1 MILNTVA
8 GPDLNVNQ
16 LYQIWTIRDTVF
28 AFEQHA
34 DDVDADGIDLQA
46 NVTHWWYEDGGEVA
60 SYLRVIEKGEYVK
73 ITRVCTRKEQRGGG
87 LSTKLMNEAI
97 AAHPGRKIKI
107 TAQAYLE
114 DWYASLG
121 FVRTGENFLE
131 AGIDHVPMSLN

>member
-1 MILNTVA
+1 MILQIVA
-8 GPDLNVNQ
+8 GPDLNVHQ

-34 DDVDADGIDLQA
+34 DDVDADGIDLNA
-46 NVTHWWYEDGGEVA
+46 NVTHWWYDVDGEVA
-60 SYLRVIEKGEYVK
+60 SYLRVIENEEYVK
-73 ITRVCTRKEQRGGG
+73 ITRVCTRKEHRGSG

-97 AAHPGRKIKI
+97 AAHSGRKIKI